1 MTPHVT
7 QPESCRKHGVIL
19 TCFVDGRKRFR
30 AVPVHP
36 GDPEA
41 IGGLDEQAGEIE
53 LSGLLTAI
61 KRPSPSQG
69 D

>member
-1 MTPHVT
+1 MTPQRT

-36 GDPEA
+36 ESPEA
-41 IGGLDEQAGEIE
+41 INESNEPVGPVE
-53 LSGLLTAI
+53 LRGLLSAI
-61 KRPSPSQG
+61 RRAAPSSG